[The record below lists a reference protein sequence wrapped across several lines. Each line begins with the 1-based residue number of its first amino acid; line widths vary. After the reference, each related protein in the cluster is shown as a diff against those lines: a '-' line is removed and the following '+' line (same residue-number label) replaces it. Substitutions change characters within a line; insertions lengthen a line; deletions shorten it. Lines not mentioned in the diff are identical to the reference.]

1 MLRAIP
7 THTVSLST
15 KKQRRKKMIGTRIV
29 KVNDTQ
35 QSTLENLYLLRIREI
50 NEKLRKFYAT
60 YNDWEN
66 ADERIRDRYTREQ
79 YKEMFIDYQLT
90 ERHIYIIKLRNV
102 RRGIITE

>member
-1 MLRAIP
+1 
-7 THTVSLST
+7 
-15 KKQRRKKMIGTRIV
+15 MIGSRTAE
-29 KVNDTQ
+29 VNPAQ
-35 QSTLENLYLLRIREI
+35 QTTLENLYLRRIREI

-79 YKEMFIDYQLT
+79 YKEVFIDYQLT
-90 ERHIYIIKLRNV
+90 ERHIFLIKLRNV

>member
-1 MLRAIP
+1 
-7 THTVSLST
+7 
-15 KKQRRKKMIGTRIV
+15 MIGTRIV

>member
-1 MLRAIP
+1 
-7 THTVSLST
+7 
-15 KKQRRKKMIGTRIV
+15 MIGTRIV
-29 KVNDTQ
+29 SVNDTQ
-35 QSTLENLYLLRIREI
+35 KSTLERLYLLRIKEI

-66 ADERIRDRYTREQ
+66 ADERLRDRYTREQ

>member
-1 MLRAIP
+1 MLG
-7 THTVSLST
+7 T
-15 KKQRRKKMIGTRIV
+15 KIV
-29 KVNDTQ
+29 KVNDVQ
-35 QSTLENLYLLRIREI
+35 KSTLEHLYLLRIREI

-66 ADERIRDRYTREQ
+66 ADERIRDRYTREA
-79 YKEMFIDYQLT
+79 YKEMFIDYKLT